1 MSQPVFQ
8 DWQTVTIGKKKPT
21 TSFMADSTMKKPG
34 GGGNSTQ
41 TAGGTVTTR
50 KYKEDEF
57 GMPITKGLKKGFG
70 AHMAQVRTAKGLS
83 QKDLASKIGE
93 KIQVV
98 KDYESEKVVNVN
110 QTIIRK
116 IEKHIGSLS
125 IK

>member
-21 TSFMADSTMKKPG
+21 TSVMGDSTMKKPG
-34 GGGNSTQ
+34 TGGNSTL
-41 TAGGTVTTR
+41 TAGGTVTVR

-70 AHMAQVRTAKGLS
+70 ANMAQVRTSKGLS

-116 IEKHIGSLS
+116 MEKHIGSL
-125 IK
+125 KV